1 MSELYMTLMDA
12 QWAHLRHGGVTP
24 RELAFTQSILCTV
37 PEAIAVVSGV
47 LGNRGLGKLTF
58 GSSVLFSAR
67 DAQAAYQPSL
77 DLSAMCISP

>member
-1 MSELYMTLMDA
+1 MTLMDA

-37 PEAIAVVSGV
+37 SEKVAVVSAG
-47 LGNRGLGKLTF
+47 LGARGLGKLTF
-58 GSSVLFSAR
+58 GSSVLCSAR

-77 DLSAMCISP
+77 ELSEICISP